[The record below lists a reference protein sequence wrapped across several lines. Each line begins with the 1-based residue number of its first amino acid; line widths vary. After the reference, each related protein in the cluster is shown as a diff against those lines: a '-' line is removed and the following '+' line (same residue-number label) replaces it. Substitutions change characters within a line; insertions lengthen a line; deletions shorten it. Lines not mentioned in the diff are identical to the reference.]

1 MSIEAEYGCR
11 VGGLVRGGEVYVY
24 FSGCTLGSERFELSE
39 LEELGVRVVY
49 VEGLG
54 GKRPEEILEGA
65 VDYLVDVLGELKPL
79 TYVTLSTG
87 IEYALYVFRD
97 GAVYVAEGGLGRV
110 VLPYVGGVLVEAHT
124 HPASC
129 LPSGRDVD
137 TALARYMEGL
147 YSSSVVSPTCTLITY
162 RVAPIAEE
170 ELEELKRKLGSLDPA
185 QGAGAITRSVR
196 VRFLA

>member
-1 MSIEAEYGCR
+1 MR
-11 VGGLVRGGEVYVY
+11 
-24 FSGCTLGSERFELSE
+24 
-39 LEELGVRVVY
+39 Y

-54 GKRPEEILEGA
+54 GEPPGEILEGA
-65 VDYLVDVLGELKPL
+65 LEYLVDVLGELKPL
-79 TYVTLSTG
+79 AYATLSTG
-87 IEYALYVFRD
+87 IEYALYVLRD
-97 GAVYVAEGGLGRV
+97 GTAYVAEGGLGRV

-147 YSSSVVSPTCTLITY
+147 YASSIVSPSCTLITY
-162 RVAPIAEE
+162 RVSPIAEE
-170 ELEELKRKLGSLDPA
+170 ELEELRRGLESLDPA
-185 QGAGAITRSVR
+185 RRGGAITRSVR